1 MNKYKVKLHR
11 SQALIRSEMASRDS
25 GKGPD
30 RRYEPPPK
38 AGAKAKGAE
47 RKKKNGEE
55 SSDAEA
61 RDQDMTRAFA
71 QLSDSY
77 RRRHAEKR
85 AASTRKTALFNGTLN

>member
-30 RRYEPPPK
+30 RRYEPPPPR
-38 AGAKAKGAE
+38 ARARAKENA
-47 RKKKNGEE
+47 EE